1 MKFPISFCL
10 FIFRCYDNICNAF
23 MSTQSW
29 TFGQSG
35 VGTAALQKTILTTYL
50 NRAIQFFF
58 RFPRYFLKF
67 CFRGNVIGLKGGST
81 VIKRH

>member
-10 FIFRCYDNICNAF
+10 FIFRCYDNSCNAF

-35 VGTAALQKTILTTYL
+35 VGTAALRKTILTTYL
-50 NRAIQFFF
+50 NSAIQFF
-58 RFPRYFLKF
+58 
-67 CFRGNVIGLKGGST
+67 GGFHRILRNNLFVGMSLD
-81 VIKRH
+81 